1 MRDLMATY
9 PSELSDR
16 VDLNMDDPTLSELA
30 NIVKGFKGILIGHT
44 VMSRALLEA
53 NAERMKTFSAPA
65 LRAMSIRRTAKIS
78 VSPCG
83 ISPVMATEALRN
95 MRLRY

>member
-1 MRDLMATY
+1 MAGHSTYIDCAPNMRDLMATY

-44 VMSRALLEA
+44 VMS
-53 NAERMKTFSAPA
+53 
-65 LRAMSIRRTAKIS
+65 
-78 VSPCG
+78 
-83 ISPVMATEALRN
+83 
-95 MRLRY
+95 